1 LDSVV
6 KDSNDK
12 VIVTGGA
19 GFIGRNLVKLLL
31 EKGKKVTV
39 IDDFSTGYANFL
51 EGFDI
56 ELISEDISNSKIVE
70 NNCFENAS
78 RIYHLAAD
86 IDNRKSWEVPYQSFQ
101 INSLGTLNIALAAKR
116 FNISEIV
123 YASSATVYGEHLEA
137 PYFENQDGSRQTS
150 LYGATKYSGECT
162 LSAFAFHFPL
172 KVAIFRFGNVL
183 GPYCTHGHLYDFVGK
198 LRNNEK
204 RLDVLGNGN
213 QLKTFIHV
221 SDVARAL
228 SEVTLDS
235 DFEIYNLSRSDY
247 STVKDSVRWLSEVLN
262 LSLEVNYG
270 TSDVGWR
277 GDNPR
282 LFLDTSNINSTGWSP
297 QISIEMAV
305 KDTVT
310 WLWENQWVYRK

>member
-1 LDSVV
+1 
-6 KDSNDK
+6 
-12 VIVTGGA
+12 
-19 GFIGRNLVKLLL
+19 L

-51 EGFDI
+51 EGFNI

-101 INSLGTLNIALAAKR
+101 LNSLGTLNIALAAKR

-221 SDVARAL
+221 NDVARAL
-228 SEVTLDS
+228 SEVTLNS
-235 DFEIYNLSRSDY
+235 GFEIYNLSRSDY
-247 STVKDSVRWLSEVLN
+247 STVKDSVRWLTEVLN

-282 LFLDTSNINSTGWSP
+282 LFLDTSKINSTGWSP